1 MERSSNEK
9 VLQMKTGEF
18 GSNRDDFAVTGEIT
32 VTITLHEYRDL
43 VESNA
48 RFEDTR
54 SNLWNRERQVKELRE
69 ENSEKDRRIQSLKHQ
84 LKLAGGMIKK
94 YKNTLESVIEK
105 GEVK

>member
-9 VLQMKTGEF
+9 VLEMKVREY

-54 SNLWNRERQVKELRE
+54 SKLWDRERQLKEL
-69 ENSEKDRRIQSLKHQ
+69 NEKISAKDSRIESLKNQ
-84 LKLAGGMIKK
+84 LKLAGGLIKK
-94 YKNTLESVIEK
+94 YKSTLESVIEK
-105 GEVK
+105 GEEK